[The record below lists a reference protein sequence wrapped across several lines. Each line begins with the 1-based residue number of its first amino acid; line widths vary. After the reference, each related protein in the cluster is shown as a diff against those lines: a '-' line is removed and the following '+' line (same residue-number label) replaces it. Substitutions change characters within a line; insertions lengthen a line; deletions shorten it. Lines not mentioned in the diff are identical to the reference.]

1 MKKIIGLS
9 ALMAIIMMAVFG
21 CEPQGFE
28 PADDGKVSAISVK
41 EAVYV
46 GTGTPFMQISLKDNE
61 TLQLNVVLLP
71 RNAKNQKVTFTHKRT
86 DLMEVSQSGLITAKA
101 VGKDV
106 LTVKSDDGSVAV
118 DYQVDIISHLVKA
131 TAIAPSAGEK
141 IIKTGSVFDVASLL
155 DFTPSDVWD
164 KTLVCESDNQAVIAV
179 NDSGVATALKEGEAK
194 LTATTYYTIDG
205 RPISV
210 SFKVKIMD
218 VLVYDLDRKGWSVTP
233 SHSIPVDDAIKNA
246 AGSLIDGDNTTCLS
260 MVKPGKSYNEISKI
274 PDEDAVGF
282 ILDMKSELRFN
293 HFRIDHRAGNTVTYL
308 RVWAVRLYGSNDGE
322 TYTPLTASDIDIPN
336 VANSAVLTSG
346 NVQIGDGSV
355 VSYRY
360 LKVSYALWD
369 TGSGSTMQISEFNLG
384 LAEAG
389 E

>member
-1 MKKIIGLS
+1 M
-9 ALMAIIMMAVFG
+9 MAIIMMAVFG

-141 IIKTGSVFDVASLL
+141 IIKT
-155 DFTPSDVWD
+155 
-164 KTLVCESDNQAVIAV
+164 
-179 NDSGVATALKEGEAK
+179 
-194 LTATTYYTIDG
+194 
-205 RPISV
+205 
-210 SFKVKIMD
+210 
-218 VLVYDLDRKGWSVTP
+218 
-233 SHSIPVDDAIKNA
+233 
-246 AGSLIDGDNTTCLS
+246 
-260 MVKPGKSYNEISKI
+260 
-274 PDEDAVGF
+274 
-282 ILDMKSELRFN
+282 
-293 HFRIDHRAGNTVTYL
+293 
-308 RVWAVRLYGSNDGE
+308 
-322 TYTPLTASDIDIPN
+322 
-336 VANSAVLTSG
+336 
-346 NVQIGDGSV
+346 
-355 VSYRY
+355 
-360 LKVSYALWD
+360 
-369 TGSGSTMQISEFNLG
+369 
-384 LAEAG
+384 EAG